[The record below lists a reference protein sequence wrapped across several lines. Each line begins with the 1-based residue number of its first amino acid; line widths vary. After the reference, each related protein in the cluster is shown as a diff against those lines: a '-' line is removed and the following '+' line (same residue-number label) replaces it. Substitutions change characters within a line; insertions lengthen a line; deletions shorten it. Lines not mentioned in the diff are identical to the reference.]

1 MGLGNTS
8 QHCIGITSSRY
19 LSKIYLGTTKY
30 NLRIRTNLS
39 SLHIKPIT
47 AGKMRIP
54 CSILIGYYILICT
67 ILSSNLVDAKCDHF
81 WLDRYEDVL
90 PTINNRPEF
99 PDPLTREFQVK
110 HYSIRICATTMSHI
124 P

>member
-19 LSKIYLGTTKY
+19 FSKIYLGTTKY
-30 NLRIRTNLS
+30 NLRMTNLS
-39 SLHIKPIT
+39 SLHIKSIT

-54 CSILIGYYILICT
+54 CSILIGCYILICT

-110 HYSIRICATTMSHI
+110 HYSIRICATTI
-124 P
+124 PP

>member
-19 LSKIYLGTTKY
+19 FSKIYLGTTKY
-30 NLRIRTNLS
+30 NLRMTNLS

-110 HYSIRICATTMSHI
+110 LYSIRICATTMSHI